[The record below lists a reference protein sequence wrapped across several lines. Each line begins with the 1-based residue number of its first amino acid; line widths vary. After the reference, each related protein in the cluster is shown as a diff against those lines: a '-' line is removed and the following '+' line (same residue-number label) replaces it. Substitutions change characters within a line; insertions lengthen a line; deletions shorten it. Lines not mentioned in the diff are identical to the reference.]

1 LTGTLS
7 AKTITVANE
16 YNGPFDT
23 RKTITYYSSATRL
36 AATKASTE
44 VSYEYTRQ
52 PASIN
57 NITGATITTTG
68 TTHALRNYGY
78 VGTITGSTITAKTT
92 NAITNGRSDDLVALT
107 SYTSNRLAV
116 LTGCTPSADACAL
129 AYDTTQTINEEW
141 TSDPATIDTIGAG
154 NYISGTYYAID
165 NKGTINTMDSGD
177 GATTIIYTSGE
188 NYCVFNRLGGYSK
201 RTNTAATLTNAT
213 GTLTNNY
220 TYEYAPATIGTIKN
234 TYILGKRNAIYN
246 GDGTANYLVTIG
258 EIGEGAE
265 LRSTA
270 AGYSAVVNKG
280 TNARIDLISGGVFTT
295 ASGSGSALYNSSTT
309 YPIHLTGG
317 DFRGGDETRALAIN
331 DPDNSAKYT
340 YPEGMA
346 LSYTTE
352 TATYHTLSNKR
363 LTAKTNDY
371 YYIAPNAVTLKFNA
385 NTGTGNAMDDQI
397 VTVLPDTTAVT
408 LSANTYMKEDNDFKG
423 WALAADAG
431 EPVLTDEWTGTAA
444 ELMLLLGETV
454 KPGDEVT
461 LYAVWK
467 ETETGITVNLINYT
481 DEEAEIEIDGEY
493 VETPHEEEVEVTL
506 TEDSEITV
514 TSAQACIVL
523 YVTEDEEYLRQ
534 IPADGED
541 DTYTFAAGEDLA
553 ETVEIIIAFK
563 GDANLD
569 AVVDLDDIDV
579 LDQWLYPKRDPDHVD
594 LTDLQFLILD
604 MDQSED
610 VDLDDS
616 DVLDQYMYPKRD
628 PDHAE
633 IPWDN

>member
-1 LTGTLS
+1 
-7 AKTITVANE
+7 
-16 YNGPFDT
+16 
-23 RKTITYYSSATRL
+23 
-36 AATKASTE
+36 
-44 VSYEYTRQ
+44 
-52 PASIN
+52 
-57 NITGATITTTG
+57 
-68 TTHALRNYGY
+68 
-78 VGTITGSTITAKTT
+78 
-92 NAITNGRSDDLVALT
+92 
-107 SYTSNRLAV
+107 
-116 LTGCTPSADACAL
+116 
-129 AYDTTQTINEEW
+129 
-141 TSDPATIDTIGAG
+141 
-154 NYISGTYYAID
+154 
-165 NKGTINTMDSGD
+165 
-177 GATTIIYTSGE
+177 
-188 NYCVFNRLGGYSK
+188 
-201 RTNTAATLTNAT
+201 
-213 GTLTNNY
+213 
-220 TYEYAPATIGTIKN
+220 
-234 TYILGKRNAIYN
+234 
-246 GDGTANYLVTIG
+246 
-258 EIGEGAE
+258 
-265 LRSTA
+265 
-270 AGYSAVVNKG
+270 
-280 TNARIDLISGGVFTT
+280 LISGGVFTT

-309 YPIHLTGG
+309 YPINITGG
-317 DFRGGDETRALAIN
+317 DFRGGDETRVLAIN

-408 LSANTYMKEDNDFKG
+408 LSANTYTKEDNDFKG

-444 ELMLLLGETV
+444 DLMPLLGETV

-467 ETETGITVNLINYT
+467 EAETGITVNLINYT

-569 AVVDLDDIDV
+569 AAVDLDDIDV